1 MTSRQICRK
10 VAIEN
15 SNTYRGG
22 IHTSCLMKYL
32 TILLVLLLAVSLA
45 ASGCTSTTAD
55 PAPTPGTAASTTAKY
70 SIGDVVQVDP
80 SNPNYSEYA
89 ALLIVD
95 VGEIYYTCEVVV
107 RESPTSAW
115 MIYPENRM
123 TSRHTDLEFGF
134 PHYMG
139 QVDPGTIATWTAT
152 PTPTLTPKPTPTLK
166 PDTATLGE
174 KNAAAKALSY
184 LRYSAFSREGLIDQL
199 EFEGFSHTEA
209 VYGADQSGADWYEQ
223 AAKKAEQYLKYSSF
237 SRSGLIDQLEFE
249 GFTRSQAEYGVKAVG
264 Y

>member
-22 IHTSCLMKYL
+22 IHTSYFMKYL

-55 PAPTPGTAASTTAKY
+55 PAPTPG
-70 SIGDVVQVDP
+70 
-80 SNPNYSEYA
+80 
-89 ALLIVD
+89 
-95 VGEIYYTCEVVV
+95 
-107 RESPTSAW
+107 
-115 MIYPENRM
+115 
-123 TSRHTDLEFGF
+123 
-134 PHYMG
+134 
-139 QVDPGTIATWTAT
+139 TAT